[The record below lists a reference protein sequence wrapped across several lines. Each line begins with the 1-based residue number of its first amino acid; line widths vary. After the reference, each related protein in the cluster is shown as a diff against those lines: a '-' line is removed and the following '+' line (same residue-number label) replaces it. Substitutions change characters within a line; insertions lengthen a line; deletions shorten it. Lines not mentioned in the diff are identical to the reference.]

1 MGRLGAKKKDETKKK
16 ENEVM
21 HHLVGKDDVILL
33 SRLKH

>member
-21 HHLVGKDDVILL
+21 HHLVGKDDIETLRNMV
-33 SRLKH
+33 